1 MMPRQRKS
9 FDRNTGIKEPSLII
23 IAAEGQEAEQRYFE
37 GIADKLEEQR
47 TQLQL
52 KVLPKRAQGNSAP
65 QQVLNQLSDYEKEI
79 GMDEHDELCLVID
92 RDRQSWTEQEIASVA
107 QECANKQYLLAL
119 SNPCFELWLLLH
131 NVDVNSLTDKQLE
144 QIHNNSNGFLKKEV
158 SRVKGGYKTSKL
170 KIDDFWGDTEI
181 AIERAKKLDT
191 EPQHRWPNQVAT
203 RVYLIVE
210 KIRQIFNK

>member
-1 MMPRQRKS
+1 MPRQRKS

-23 IAAEGQEAEQRYFE
+23 IAAEGREAEQRYFE
-37 GIADKLEEQR
+37 GIADKLEEQI

-52 KVLPKRAQGNSAP
+52 KVLPKRTQGHSAP

-79 GMDEHDELCLVID
+79 GMDENDELCLVID
-92 RDRQSWTEQEIASVA
+92 RDRWTEKNISKVA
-107 QECANKQYLLAL
+107 QECAKKQYLLAL

-131 NVDVNSLTDKQLE
+131 LYDVASLPDEQQV
-144 QIHNNSNGFLKKEV
+144 QIHANKNGFLKKEI

-170 KIDDFWGDTEI
+170 KIDDFWNDTDT
-181 AIERAKKLDT
+181 AIDRAKKLDT
-191 EPQHRWPNQVAT
+191 EHQHRWPNQVAT

-210 KIRQIFNK
+210 KIRQVFNK